1 MPSLTS
7 AWSFTNTGGIFQG
20 EHPLHLRLHQ
30 GDIGNEKTMTAWPF
44 PGAEA
49 KRGRGRV
56 KPIKTVTIK
65 AQAPRPASTRRNPL
79 LRRAPSQS
87 TIRLNNN
94 SAARNAPVVPAVAHS
109 NSAGGNT
116 DSAKESMT
124 VSASYNSYV
133 GKRNKLAE
141 INRAESEGKN
151 NLRNDPPPAVTKSG
165 SSIAKSL
172 LVNAFSTPE
181 NTTSTA
187 VSPLNISLS
196 GTAPRKTAVSL
207 ACFDF
212 IDTTEAR
219 SHLQQQIIEQSNNYF
234 CVKPGNQGLF
244 KSFFTSGLKIT
255 SHSDIAAMCMLPCR
269 HNLPRDKESF
279 EFIGYSQKENMTLA
293 TSRSRDNKKKPD
305 IYSVVTLSLLLPDEA
320 KNRTLPKSLI
330 LPANSFKII
339 NFPDLSGEYHHF
351 LAFHA
356 NQHDSDNGFNT
367 GIYPVS
373 VQDGVFILKHPQ
385 SGLEFSSSSLEKLV
399 SGLIKQTG
407 FSYAFDS
414 ASQKSKNALSIREIV
429 PTYAQSLFI
438 SNNETISESITRNKI
453 NPELSFISSYPT
465 DENNG
470 ASALIKG
477 SFTLIN
483 DTLCYVDFKGAKG
496 EMVLNIEVGDPGKI
510 KIHITN
516 QQEADLFNH
525 LGMSLATSYRK
536 EELIELMDAK
546 GITYLP
552 NDDSPYVSLPAKSD
566 DFYID
571 EIYQSDSGEN
581 KHIHSVGNGASVSSP
596 KYTNCFSIRDKS
608 LYLYDQNGRFRTV
621 KFNTTLPGEMFM
633 MDDNTRA
640 DESFVIKRFNFTP
653 GHSYRRDELM
663 NIMKEMSLVH
673 HPEMILPH

>member
-1 MPSLTS
+1 MPSLIS
-7 AWSFTNTGGIFQG
+7 AWSFTNSGGIFQG
-20 EHPLHLRLHQ
+20 EHPLHLRQRQ
-30 GDIGNEKTMTAWPF
+30 GDNSNENIMTAWPF

-65 AQAPRPASTRRNPL
+65 TKAPRPASTRRNPL
-79 LRRAPSQS
+79 LRRTPSKS

-94 SAARNAPVVPAVAHS
+94 SATRNAPVVPAVAHS
-109 NSAGGNT
+109 NSATGNV

-141 INRAESEGKN
+141 INRPESEDKHSI
-151 NLRNDPPPAVTKSG
+151 RKDPPSAVKKSG

-172 LVNAFSTPE
+172 VNAIPTPTS
-181 NTTSTA
+181 TTSTT
-187 VSPLNISLS
+187 VSPLNISFS

-212 IDTTEAR
+212 IDTTEAV
-219 SHLQQQIIEQSNNYF
+219 SHLQQEIMEQKNNYF
-234 CVKPGNQGLF
+234 CVKPGNEDLF
-244 KSFFTSGLKIT
+244 NDFFTSDLKIT

-269 HNLPRDKESF
+269 HNLPMDKESF
-279 EFIGYSQKENMTLA
+279 DFTGYSQKANMTLA
-293 TSRSRDNKKKPD
+293 TSSSRDNKKKPEM
-305 IYSVVTLSLLLPDEA
+305 YSIITLSLLLPDESN
-320 KNRTLPKSLI
+320 NRTLPKSLT

-339 NFPDLSGEYHHF
+339 NFPDISGEYHHF

-356 NQHDSDNGFNT
+356 NQHGSDNGFNA
-367 GIYPVS
+367 GIHPVN
-373 VQDGVFILKHPQ
+373 VQDGVFVLKHPH
-385 SGLEFSSSSLEKLV
+385 SGLEFSSSSLESLV

-438 SNNETISESITRNKI
+438 SNNGTISDSITRNKI

-470 ASALIKG
+470 EGSLIKG

-483 DTLCYVDFKGAKG
+483 DTLCYVDFKGVKG
-496 EMVLNIEVGDPGKI
+496 EMALNIEVGDPGKI
-510 KIHITN
+510 RIHITS

-525 LGMSLATSYRK
+525 LGVSLATSYRK
-536 EELIELMDAK
+536 EELIELMDSK

-571 EIYQSDSGEN
+571 TIYQDDSGEN
-581 KHIHSVGNGASVSSP
+581 KSIHSVGNGKSVSLP
-596 KYTNCFSIRDKS
+596 KYTNCFSISNKH
-608 LYLYDQNGRFRTV
+608 LYLYDMNGRFRTI
-621 KFNTTLPGEMFM
+621 KFNATLPAGVFM
-633 MDDNTRA
+633 MNDNISA
-640 DESFVIKRFNFTP
+640 DELFVTKRFNITP
-653 GHSYRRDELM
+653 DHSYRRDELI
-663 NIMKEMSLVH
+663 NILKDMSLVH